1 MSNLFKII
9 TNISSGI
16 LSSFILDVLVLEDA
30 GDVISEVIL
39 GDDLDLLGFAI
50 DGDFFK
56 EEGILYN
63 LFIYYLFI

>member
-16 LSSFILDVLVLEDA
+16 LSSFILDVLLFAVG

-39 GDDLDLLGFAI
+39 GGDLDLLGFAI
-50 DGDFFK
+50 DSDFFK
-56 EEGILYN
+56 EEGIWYN